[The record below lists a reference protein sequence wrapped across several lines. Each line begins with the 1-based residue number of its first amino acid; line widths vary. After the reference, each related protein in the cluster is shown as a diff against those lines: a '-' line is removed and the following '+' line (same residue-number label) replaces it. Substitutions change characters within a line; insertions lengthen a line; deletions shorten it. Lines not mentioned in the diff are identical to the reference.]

1 LQYRSHEHGDRDQG
15 ELWVIALLTRDC
27 IAASTPSK

>member
-15 ELWVIALLTRDC
+15 ELWVIALLTTD
-27 IAASTPSK
+27 

>member
-15 ELWVIALLTRDC
+15 ELWVIALLTRD
-27 IAASTPSK
+27 